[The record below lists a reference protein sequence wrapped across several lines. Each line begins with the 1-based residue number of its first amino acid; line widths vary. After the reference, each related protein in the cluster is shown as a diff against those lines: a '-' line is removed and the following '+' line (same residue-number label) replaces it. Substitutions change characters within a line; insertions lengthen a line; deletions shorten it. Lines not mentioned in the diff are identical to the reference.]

1 MTLPADLIAR
11 LHHRLIVSCQ
21 PVPDGP
27 FDSPAMVVAFA
38 RAAAASGAGALRIEG
53 VANIRAVAHAVPLP
67 VIGIIKRDLPDS
79 AVRITPFPE
88 DVLAIAGAG
97 AAIVAFDATDRPRP
111 CPAATLREAARGAGC
126 LAMAD
131 VATLDEGRA
140 AGTDLVG
147 STLAGYVAGPPPTLP
162 DLALVQSLSGA
173 GLRAIA
179 EGNIRTPAQAAAA
192 IRAGAWAVV
201 AGSAITRP
209 EHVTAWFAEAIDH
222 ASGEVA

>member
-1 MTLPADLIAR
+1 MTCGADLVSR
-11 LHHRLIVSCQ
+11 LHHGLIVSCQ
-21 PVPDGP
+21 PVPAGP

-38 RAAAASGAGALRIEG
+38 RAAAASGACALRVEG
-53 VANIRAVAHAVPLP
+53 LANIRAVAGSVRLP
-67 VIGIIKRDLPDS
+67 VIGLIKRDLPDCP
-79 AVRITPFPE
+79 VRITPFIE
-88 DVLAIAGAG
+88 DVLAIAASG

-111 CPAATLREAARGAGC
+111 CPVATLRDAAREAGC

-131 VATLDEGRA
+131 IATHAEAIA

-147 STLAGYVAGPPPTLP
+147 STLAGYCGGPPPTLP
-162 DLALVQSLSGA
+162 DLDLVQSLAAA

-209 EHVTAWFAEAIDH
+209 EHVTTWFAEAIQH
-222 ASGEVA
+222 ASGDVA